1 MKSITFDKDSK
12 EFILKALGKSIDD
25 DGFVVDGSNKKVPS
39 IDGTP
44 FTVDEFAGVVKGSEI
59 YIKSD
64 VVSLIE
70 AIGKIKAEQV

>member
-12 EFILKALGKSIDD
+12 EFVLKALGKGVDK
-25 DGFVVDGSNKKVPS
+25 DGFVIDGSKNKVPS
-39 IDGTP
+39 IDGTA
-44 FTVDEFAGVVKGSEI
+44 FTIEEFAGVVKGSEI